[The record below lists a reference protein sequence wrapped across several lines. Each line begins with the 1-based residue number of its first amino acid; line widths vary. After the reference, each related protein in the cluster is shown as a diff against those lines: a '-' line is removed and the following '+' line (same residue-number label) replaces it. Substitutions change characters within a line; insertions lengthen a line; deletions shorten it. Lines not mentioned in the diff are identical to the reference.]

1 MLNVSVLIPGKPCL
15 IQNSFVTT
23 DSGSTS
29 SLLNYILFFGIFS
42 KESVERLADMLE
54 TDLIYD
60 TRRGVPMSPVQQVCI
75 ALHHYGG
82 NQFQRV
88 SGVCAGV
95 SQFSARKALVRVTEA
110 LVKLRQ
116 EYIFMPSAEEMETTC
131 AMMLERFGLPRFS
144 MAVDGMM
151 VPFVDAPRGLPPG
164 KHKQQFWCR
173 YGFDYL

>member
-29 SLLNYILFFGIFS
+29 SSLLNYILFFGIFS
-42 KESVERLADMLE
+42 KESVERLADMLA

-60 TRRGVPMSPVQQVCI
+60 TRRGVPMSHVQHVCI

-116 EYIFMPSAEEMETTC
+116 EYIFMPSAEEMETTST
-131 AMMLERFGLPRFS
+131 MMLDRFG
-144 MAVDGMM
+144 VQ
-151 VPFVDAPRGLPPG
+151 VWV
-164 KHKQQFWCR
+164 
-173 YGFDYL
+173 